1 MKTAVS
7 IPDEIF
13 KEADALAE
21 KLGKSRSELYREAL
35 VDYLARRDPASI
47 TAALD
52 AVADEL
58 AAEHTGFGRHAAAA
72 VLSSSEW

>member
-13 KEADALAE
+13 AKADALAE

-35 VDYLARRDPASI
+35 VDYLARRNPEAI

-52 AVADEL
+52 EVADEL
-58 AAEHTGFGRHAAAA
+58 AAEHTGFGQHAAAA
-72 VLSSSEW
+72 ALSSTEW